1 MTDKDWTLML
11 VTFVIGSLVVTFRDT
26 DAVGK

>member
-1 MTDKDWTLML
+1 MTDKDWQLML
-11 VTFVIGSLVVTFRDT
+11 VTVILGSVALTFRDT